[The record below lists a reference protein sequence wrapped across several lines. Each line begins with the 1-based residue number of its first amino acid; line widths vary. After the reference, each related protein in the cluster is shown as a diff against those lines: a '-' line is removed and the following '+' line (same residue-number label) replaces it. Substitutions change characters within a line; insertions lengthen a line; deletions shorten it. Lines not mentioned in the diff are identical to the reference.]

1 MGFTCLTTSDVGRMF
16 DNLVLLNLIIAEWLA
31 YHLAF
36 VVDEAEALG
45 LVLHNDAVGCDRG
58 PDYTG

>member
-1 MGFTCLTTSDVGRMF
+1 MF
-16 DNLVLLNLIIAEWLA
+16 DNFVLLNLIIAEWLA

-58 PDYTG
+58 LDYTG